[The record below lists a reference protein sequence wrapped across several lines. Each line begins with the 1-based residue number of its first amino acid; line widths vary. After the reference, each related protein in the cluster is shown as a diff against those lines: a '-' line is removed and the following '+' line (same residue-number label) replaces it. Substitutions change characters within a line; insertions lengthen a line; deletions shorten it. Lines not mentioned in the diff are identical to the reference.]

1 MPRLELSEQGA
12 LVGRVSDI
20 QESAN
25 RGPHFPAAQAPTKS
39 ARHVGR
45 VQRGDGPGRG
55 GDIWGASAPS
65 QRQGVPRQSPLSAL
79 VIRKMSIWY

>member
-1 MPRLELSEQGA
+1 MPRLELLEQGV
-12 LVGRVSDI
+12 LVGRISDI

-25 RGPHFPAAQAPTKS
+25 RGPHFPAAQASTKS

-45 VQRGDGPGRG
+45 VHREDRPGRG

-65 QRQGVPRQSPLSAL
+65 QRQGGPRQCPPLCFG
-79 VIRKMSIWY
+79 Y